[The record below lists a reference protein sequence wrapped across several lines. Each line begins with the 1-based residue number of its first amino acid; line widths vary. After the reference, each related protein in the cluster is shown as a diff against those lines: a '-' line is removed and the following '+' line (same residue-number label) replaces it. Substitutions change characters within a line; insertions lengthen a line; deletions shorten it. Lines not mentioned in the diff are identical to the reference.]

1 MVYALFAVIY
11 LQYGRRDC
19 QELFLENVE
28 SERQMPVT
36 LYSAVVVLVV

>member
-1 MVYALFAVIY
+1 MHCLQSFTYSMVE
-11 LQYGRRDC
+11 DC